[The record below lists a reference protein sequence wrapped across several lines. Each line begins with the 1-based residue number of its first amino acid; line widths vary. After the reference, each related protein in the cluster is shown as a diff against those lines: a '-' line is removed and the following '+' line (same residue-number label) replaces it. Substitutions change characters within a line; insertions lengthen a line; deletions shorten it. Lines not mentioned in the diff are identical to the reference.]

1 MRINHVIK
9 DRSSDLKITRVF
21 FNTEDGD
28 VGTGGNSTNRQIRV
42 KYVELKCLS
51 VKRKTEAVLETTME
65 CLLMT

>member
-1 MRINHVIK
+1 MRINRVIK

-42 KYVELKCLS
+42 K
-51 VKRKTEAVLETTME
+51 
-65 CLLMT
+65 